1 VALPELRPGDAPHLT
16 GWVIDVI
23 GALGYLGL
31 ALLMVL
37 ECVFPPIPSEAILP
51 FAGFAVGE
59 GRLSFA
65 GVVAACTAGSIAGNL
80 LLYLAAR
87 RGGTALVRRHGARL
101 GATPERLQTLE
112 RWMDR
117 WGSAT
122 VLVGRAV
129 PVARSAV
136 SLPAGLARFPL
147 VRFVVLTTLGS
158 AVWNAALVGLG
169 WMLDDSW
176 HHVEERVGD
185 AGLVVIALAV
195 AGAVLLALRARR
207 RRAAAS

>member
-1 VALPELRPGDAPHLT
+1 
-16 GWVIDVI
+16 
-23 GALGYLGL
+23 
-31 ALLMVL
+31 MVL

-80 LLYLAAR
+80 VLYVAAR

-101 GATPERLQTLE
+101 GATPERLERLE
-112 RWMDR
+112 RWMER
-117 WGSAT
+117 FGSAT

-147 VRFVVLTTLGS
+147 VRFVVLTTIGS
-158 AVWNAALVGLG
+158 AIWNAALVGLG

-176 HHVEERVGD
+176 HHVEQRVGD

-195 AGAVLLALRARR
+195 AAAVLLGLRARR
-207 RRAAAS
+207 RRAVAP